1 MSGRKL
7 IKGTAWSLAGQ
18 VATVAVSA
26 LVTPFV
32 VRQMGPA
39 QYGILAFLNLLT
51 GYLAYTDLGMGTA
64 STRFASLEESAG
76 SSREVEVIWAGIGLS
91 ALLGAVFA
99 VLTIALA
106 PAISDEL
113 LHVAPALRGQ
123 AILALRIVGLAFL
136 LKNIAGVMNTPQ
148 LVRLRFD
155 TYTAITSGSVL
166 LQIVLTPIIL
176 WLGGNLATIAA
187 MIAAVNFC
195 ALGLHFAIGRRLVP
209 QLWPPRMNTALFG
222 PLFSFGALVVLSQV
236 PELILTTAERF
247 GLTYFTSVSS
257 LAYYSIAY
265 TYANL
270 SLIVAIAMGQ
280 VLLPMFSRL
289 QSSSEEQELG
299 RLYGRSIVSMCFTL
313 APVAVVLA
321 VAARPVLTTLLGAD
335 YGLKGT
341 PACYVLLIGIV
352 FSGISYI
359 PASLLFASNKG
370 ATVARIRWCELVPYL
385 MIAAGLT
392 MKYGVLGA
400 AAAWTLRA
408 LVDSLLLTIAVQ
420 KWKKP
425 IPFSL
430 GGFLKLGGTLAF
442 LLPPVIVTTIFQVSW
457 VWTGI
462 LTCVCL
468 MLYVVNLW
476 RSVLT
481 SSERSWVSSV
491 SRHLLP
497 QSAEAK

>member
-18 VATVAVSA
+18 AATVAASA
-26 LVTPFV
+26 LITPFV
-32 VRQMGPA
+32 VRQMGA
-39 QYGILAFLNLLT
+39 AEYGILVVLNLLT
-51 GYLAYTDLGMGTA
+51 SYLAYTDLGMGTA

-76 SSREVEVIWAGIGLS
+76 SNREAEVIWAGISLS
-91 ALLGAVFA
+91 TLLGTVVA
-99 VLTIALA
+99 VLMVAFA
-106 PAISDEL
+106 PAISDGL
-113 LHVAPALRGQ
+113 LHVGSALRGQ
-123 AILALRIVGLAFL
+123 AILALRIVGIAFL

-187 MIAAVNFC
+187 MFAAVNIC
-195 ALGLHFAIGRRLVP
+195 TLGLHFAMGHRLLP
-209 QLWPPRMNTALFG
+209 QLWPPRLNTALFR
-222 PLFSFGALVVLSQV
+222 PLFNFGALIVLSQV
-236 PELILTTAERF
+236 PEVILTNAERF

-270 SLIVAIAMGQ
+270 SLIAAIAMGQ

-289 QSSSEEQELG
+289 QSSSREEELG
-299 RLYGRSIVSMCFTL
+299 RLYRRSIVSMCFTL

-321 VAARPVLTTLLGAD
+321 VAARPVLTTLLGVD
-335 YGLKGT
+335 YGLEGT
-341 PACYVLLIGIV
+341 PACYLLLVGTV
-352 FSGISYI
+352 FSGISYV
-359 PASLLFASNKG
+359 PGSLLFASDNG
-370 ATVARIRWCELVPYL
+370 AIVARIRWCELVPYL
-385 MIAAGLT
+385 IIAAAFT
-392 MKYGVLGA
+392 MKYGIVGA

-408 LVDSLLLTIAVQ
+408 LVDSLLLNIAVQ

-425 IPFSL
+425 ISFSL
-430 GGFLKLGGTLAF
+430 GNLLRLAGALAF
-442 LLPPVIVTTIFQVSW
+442 LLPPVIVMTIFQVRW
-457 VWTGI
+457 VWTGF

-468 MLYVVNLW
+468 MLYIVNLW
-476 RSVLT
+476 RRVLT

-491 SRHLLP
+491 SRHLLL
-497 QSAEAK
+497 QSAVAK